1 MHKFLRSIGFSA
13 LQEDKDTEFYLQR
26 AVHEKYRSSFI
37 SYGNGQVVE
46 QYQLP
51 VAPSMGI
58 TVVGHRDA
66 EGNFHRDYY
75 FPYMRSYEAVETTEG
90 SIERHAE
97 KETYAGVMEDFTAG
111 ITLIYYLCNSL
122 EAHQLRRMQI
132 KAVPKQV
139 YLTGLSVEAGQ
150 LKRMG
155 VKIQPKEV
163 FLTGMAVEG
172 KILLPI
178 EKKAEDEWVK
188 RQHIVEQ
195 MKLFEAAKAGDQDA
209 LETLT
214 ETDMNLMSEVNQ
226 RIEKEDLYSLVEST
240 FMPTGVECDQ
250 YSILGEIVNIRV
262 KSNVYTHENI
272 LDLKV
277 KCMDAV
283 FRVCIN
289 EKDLLGVPAIG
300 RRFKGNVWMQGEV
313 EFLEQNNS

>member
-13 LQEDKDTEFYLQR
+13 LLEDKDAEFYLQR
-26 AVHEKYRSSFI
+26 AVHEKYRSSFV

-66 EGNFHRDYY
+66 EGIFHRDYY
-75 FPYMRSYEAVETTEG
+75 FPYMRSYEGVETVEG
-90 SIERHAE
+90 SLERHAE
-97 KETYAGVMEDFTAG
+97 KETYAGVMEDFTSG

-122 EAHQLRRMQI
+122 EAHQLKRMQI

-139 YLTGLSVEAGQ
+139 YLTGLS
-150 LKRMG
+150 
-155 VKIQPKEV
+155 
-163 FLTGMAVEG
+163 VEG

-188 RQHIVEQ
+188 RQHFVEQ

-214 ETDMNLMSEVNQ
+214 ETDMNLMSEVNE

-277 KCMDAV
+277 RCMDAV

-313 EFLEQNNS
+313 EFLEQSSNS